1 MYLCTLSMGAHAWPS
16 TYPKRK
22 SIRLKWNTTSEKSR
36 RNGNR
41 SGWRTRPTE
50 SLKTNH
56 EKSSMCSTCFP
67 TRREQDCTWAIRWA
81 TLPATYSPVSNGCK
95 ALTCSTPWA
104 TMPTD
109 CPLSS
114 MPYRRGSIPRRRQRK
129 ISTAIGSSWTKSVS
143 LSTGTERCAP
153 ATLHTTSG
161 LSGLSERCLVPTI
174 PHF

>member
-1 MYLCTLSMGAHAWPS
+1 MSVHPVKLTEIQKINFYFCGIMRFMYLCTLSMGAHAWPS

-109 CPLSS
+109 CPPSS
-114 MPYRRGSIPRRRQRK
+114 MPYRRGFPEDVWFLLFQ
-129 ISTAIGSSWTKSVS
+129 
-143 LSTGTERCAP
+143 
-153 ATLHTTSG
+153 
-161 LSGLSERCLVPTI
+161 
-174 PHF
+174 